1 MFIVFRRQSRLKNR
15 RSRRKRSEQM
25 HADEL
30 SKEQD
35 RLQAHYLEKGK
46 IRKHKPQKS

>member
-1 MFIVFRRQSRLKNR
+1 MFRRQNRLKNQR
-15 RSRRKRSEQM
+15 LRIKKSEQM
-25 HADEL
+25 PADEL

-35 RLQAHYLEKGK
+35 RLPAHYLEKGK